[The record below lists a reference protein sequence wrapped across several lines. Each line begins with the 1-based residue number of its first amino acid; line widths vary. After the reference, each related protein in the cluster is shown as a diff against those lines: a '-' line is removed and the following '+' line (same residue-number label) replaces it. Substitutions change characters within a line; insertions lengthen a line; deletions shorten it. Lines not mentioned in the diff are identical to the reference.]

1 GHWPSGQQ
9 PEAEKGAAP
18 RGARREE
25 QATMHSKLSMR
36 VATVSGVV
44 LLAGAV
50 GAGVAGADAFPA
62 PAVEHSVSAT
72 ARQDQTTE
80 GGQPTQQQIAALF
93 DQWNAALAT
102 GNPEKV
108 ADLYAADAVLLPT
121 LSPQIRTTRAE
132 IVDYF
137 AHLLPSNPQAVIT
150 QEIITVLDRNDA
162 INTGLYTF
170 TLTQNGVQQQVPA
183 RYTFV
188 YRRTNGEWLI
198 VNHHS
203 SVVPEASTP

>member
-1 GHWPSGQQ
+1 
-9 PEAEKGAAP
+9 
-18 RGARREE
+18 
-25 QATMHSKLSMR
+25 MHSSLRMR
-36 VATVSGVV
+36 VATVSGG
-44 LLAGAV
+44 LLVAGAI
-50 GAGVAGADAFPA
+50 GAGVAAADAPPA
-62 PAVEHSVSAT
+62 PAVQHSVTASAW
-72 ARQDQTTE
+72 QDQATE
-80 GGQPTQQQIAALF
+80 VGQPTEQEIAALF
-93 DQWNAALAT
+93 DEWNAALAT

-108 ADLYAADAVLLPT
+108 ADLYAPDAVLLPT
-121 LSPQIRTTRAE
+121 LSPQIRTTRAG

-150 QEIITVLDRNDA
+150 QEIITVLDRNNA

-170 TLTQNGVQQQVPA
+170 TLTENGVQQQVPA

-203 SVVPEASTP
+203 SVVPEGSTS

>member
-1 GHWPSGQQ
+1 MQ
-9 PEAEKGAAP
+9 
-18 RGARREE
+18 
-25 QATMHSKLSMR
+25 SKFRMR

-44 LLAGAV
+44 LLASAV
-50 GAGVAGADAFPA
+50 GPGVAEADASPV
-62 PAVEHSVSAT
+62 PAVQHSVTASAW
-72 ARQDQTTE
+72 QDEATE
-80 GGQPTQQQIAALF
+80 CGQPTQQQIAALF
-93 DQWNAALAT
+93 DEWNAALAT

-121 LSPQIRTTRAE
+121 LSPQIRTTRAA

-137 AHLLPSNPQAVIT
+137 AHLLRSNPQAVIT
-150 QEIITVLDRNDA
+150 QEIITVLDRNNA

-203 SVVPEASTP
+203 SVVPEGSTS